1 MTMKKSGTLWTLLLF
16 FVFVLCA
23 LFTAL
28 TGASVYETM
37 SERSEQ
43 QFRGNTALQYIANKV
58 RQGDTAGAVRVC
70 QIEDIPV
77 LELAQTVNDYTYVT
91 WIYCRDRNIYELF
104 AGADSGLGLEDGI
117 AVMECDGL
125 DLLQEG
131 SLLTIETAGVGGGK
145 LRLTLRSEE
154 DQNE

>member
-1 MTMKKSGTLWTLLLF
+1 MKKSGTLWTLLLF

-28 TGASVYETM
+28 TGARVYETM
-37 SERSEQ
+37 SIRSEQ

-58 RQGDTAGAVRVC
+58 RQGDTAGAVRIR

-91 WIYCRDRNIYELF
+91 WIYYQDQNIYELF
-104 AGADSGLGLEDGI
+104 AGSDSGLGLEDGI

-131 SLLTIETAGVGGGK
+131 SLLTIETAGAGGGK
-145 LRLTLRSEE
+145 LRLALRSEE
-154 DQNE
+154 YQNE